1 MEILTGYRGTPH
13 ITSAQDR
20 FKNQGIVG
28 AESYVFALGGQL
40 AATITSPTQVQIADG
55 ILCHQGCVACIEH
68 GNHETLTI
76 QNGTQGMNRVDLIV
90 ARYARNS
97 STNVEA
103 VNLVVVTGTP
113 SSGTPGFPTIYN
125 GDIQAGDS
133 PVDMDLYEIH
143 LNGVTISSII
153 SRKKTVAPIKELD
166 DACAELADEKLDV
179 DGDSRGNIV
188 TYSSGDSSTPTMWTP
203 INVLTSGEYHFSIM
217 EKLSTA
223 VKNLR
228 YIWNLIGSGSFTNV
242 GATIAQAIGNSAL
255 NTTASNLSGAVNEL
269 EDRTR
274 TRTASF
280 VRDTAAT
287 QGGIVTACRVGDTGH
302 IYGYLTGLQAN
313 SIGSSFYIGT
323 VNGMSMAA
331 REIWFLGRLRPG
343 TLSPIP
349 GSSGTAP
356 EDVTGY
362 VVALQL
368 ETSGRIKIYL
378 PVTLGNRINCLTFQ
392 LSFPIGL

>member
-68 GNHETLTI
+68 GDHETLTI

-90 ARYARNS
+90 ARYVRNS

-166 DACAELADEKLDV
+166 DACVQLADDKLDV

-228 YIWNLIGSGSFTNV
+228 YIWNLV
-242 GATIAQAIGNSAL
+242 GNNTL
-255 NTTASNLSGAVNEL
+255 TTTATNLSGAVNEL
-269 EDRTR
+269 DDRTK

-280 VRDTAAT
+280 SRDTYWT
-287 QGGIVTACRVGDTGH
+287 QGGSVKAGRVGGNCH
-302 IYGYLTGLQAN
+302 VFGYVTGLPAHGT
-313 SIGSSFYIGT
+313 GSQIQIGT
-323 VNGMSMAA
+323 LNGFGTVP
-331 REIWFLGRLRPG
+331 EVWFLGRLMPAS
-343 TLSPIP
+343 TSPTP
-349 GSSGTAP
+349 SVSGRTP
-356 EDVTGY
+356 EEVTGY
-362 VVALQL
+362 VVAMKLD
-368 ETSGRIKIYL
+368 TSGKIYVFL
-378 PVTLGNRINCLTFQ
+378 PVTLSDRTNCLTFQ